1 MCSMNETGEKAKGAV
16 DIDLTRL
23 ESQSVELPTILHA
36 DLDAFYA
43 SVEQRDN
50 PELRGIPVIVGAGV
64 VLASSYEA
72 RAMGV
77 RTAMS
82 GREARKRCPQA
93 IVVSPRMAAYSQ
105 ASKDVFEIF
114 HDISPTVEGLS
125 IDEAFIDVTG
135 LRRLVGPA
143 RGIAENLRRRVKQE
157 VGLDISVGVASTKFL
172 AKVASGV
179 CKPDGLLVVEA
190 GREVEFL
197 HPLPV
202 GKLWGVGPVTDRKLR
217 DRGVKTVAE
226 VAALSKDQ
234 LVAMLGRG
242 SGQHLHALAHNRDP
256 RRVDT
261 GRRRRSIGSQ
271 RSFPGG
277 GVDRQEAEAILL
289 EVTDRVTYRMRSGH
303 RVGKTITL
311 RLRFGDFSQAT
322 RSMTVNQ
329 ATSETAVVLAAGRA
343 LLSGAWPTIR
353 ERGLTK
359 VGIAVSGLSDDSVIQ
374 LALPLDGKDTI
385 QLDAAMD
392 KVRDRFGRSS
402 IGLTTLTNRPKLEV
416 PLLDV

>member
-1 MCSMNETGEKAKGAV
+1 MCSMKTLTATDLATETEPA
-16 DIDLTRL
+16 
-23 ESQSVELPTILHA
+23 TILHA

-50 PELRGIPVIVGAGV
+50 PELRGKPVIVGAGV

-72 RAMGV
+72 RAKGV
-77 RTAMS
+77 RTAMG
-82 GREARKRCPQA
+82 GRQARKHCPEA
-93 IVVSPRMAAYSQ
+93 IVVSPRMKAYSQ

-114 HDISPTVEGLS
+114 KDTSPSVEGIS

-143 RGIAENLRRRVKQE
+143 EGIAANLRRRVLQE
-157 VGLDISVGVASTKFL
+157 VGLNISVGVAGTKFL

-179 CKPDGLLVVEA
+179 CKPDGMLVVEP
-190 GREVEFL
+190 GRELEFL

-202 GKLWGVGPVTDRKLR
+202 GKLWGVGPKTDARLR
-217 DRGVKTVAE
+217 DRGITTVAE
-226 VAALSKDQ
+226 VAELSQDQ
-234 LVAMLGRG
+234 LTAMLGAG
-242 SGQHLHALAHNRDP
+242 SGRHLYALANNRDP
-256 RRVDT
+256 RRVVT
-261 GRRRRSIGSQ
+261 GKRRGSVGSQ
-271 RSFPGG
+271 RSFPRG

-289 EVTDRVTYRMRSGH
+289 EVTDRVTHRLRTGH
-303 RVGKTITL
+303 RVGRTITL
-311 RLRFGDFSQAT
+311 RLRFDDFTQAT
-322 RSMTVNQ
+322 RSMTLHQ
-329 ATSETAVVLAAGRA
+329 ATAETAVCLAAGRA

-374 LALPLDGKDTI
+374 LALALGGKDPI
-385 QLDAAMD
+385 QLDSAVD
-392 KVRDRFGRSS
+392 EVRNRFGTRS
-402 IGLTTLTNRPKLEV
+402 IGRARLTNRSHVEV

>member
-1 MCSMNETGEKAKGAV
+1 MNEFGLDTDKPV
-16 DIDLTRL
+16 DIDLT
-23 ESQSVELPTILHA
+23 QDELPHVDAPTILHA

-50 PELRGIPVIVGAGV
+50 PELRGIPIIVGAGV

-93 IVVSPRMAAYSQ
+93 IVVSPRMKAYSQ

-114 HDISPTVEGLS
+114 RDISPMVEGLS

-157 VGLDISVGVASTKFL
+157 VGLDISVGIASTKFL

-179 CKPDGLLVVEA
+179 CKPDGLLEIEA
-190 GREVEFL
+190 GREIEFL

-217 DRGVKTVAE
+217 ERGVATVAE

-234 LVAMLGRG
+234 LVAMLGNG
-242 SGQHLHALAHNRDP
+242 SGRHLHALAHNRDP
-256 RRVDT
+256 RRIET
-261 GRRRRSIGSQ
+261 GKRRRSIGSQ
-271 RSFPGG
+271 RSCPGG

-303 RVGKTITL
+303 RVGKTIIL
-311 RLRFGDFSQAT
+311 RLRFGDFTQAT
-322 RSMTVNQ
+322 RSMTVHQ

-343 LLSGAWPTIR
+343 LLSGAWPIIR

-374 LALPLDGKDTI
+374 LALSLDGKDAV

-392 KVRDRFGRSS
+392 QVRDRFGRSS
-402 IGLTTLTNRPKLEV
+402 IGLTTLTNRPKFEV

>member
-1 MCSMNETGEKAKGAV
+1 MNDPGVEAPRTV
-16 DIDLTRL
+16 DIDLTQI
-23 ESQSVELPTILHA
+23 EPQPPEAPTILHA

-93 IVVSPRMAAYSQ
+93 IVISPRMKAYSQ

-143 RGIAENLRRRVKQE
+143 KGIAENLRRRVKQE

-179 CKPDGLLVVEA
+179 CKPDGLLIVEA
-190 GREVEFL
+190 GREIEFL

-226 VAALSKDQ
+226 VAALTKDQ

-242 SGQHLHALAHNRDP
+242 SGHHLHALAHNRDP

-303 RVGKTITL
+303 RVGKTVTL

-322 RSMTVNQ
+322 RSMTVHQ

-359 VGIAVSGLSDDSVIQ
+359 VGIAVSGLTDDSVIQ